1 MQLNPLIEKGRRSFL
16 CASPQLILTMKLITL
31 LLVATFSQVW
41 ANGFSQKITLNEKN
55 VPLELALTSIE
66 KQTKYLFLYDKL
78 DLPKGLKV
86 SLNIR
91 NANIDQTLNQL
102 LKDVPLSYKVF
113 GNNIV
118 LRKEAVQKQESMVKP
133 AVPEK
138 ILQTISGKVT
148 DEKGEALPGVSVLL
162 KGTQSGT
169 TTDTQGKFNLEINDN
184 SSNTL
189 VFSFVGYISQEIAI
203 TGNRTELDVQLVTDI
218 KALSEVVV
226 IGYGTMKKTDLTGSV
241 GTVSS
246 KQTEGQATSTL
257 AQALQGKVAGLNVR
271 QTGGGPNAGAEIR
284 IRGMGS
290 FGASSSPLVVVD
302 GVITNGGL
310 TDVDPNSIESV
321 TVLKDASSAAIFGSR
336 GANGVVLV
344 TTKRGTAGKE
354 VITFQATYSFDQPI
368 NKIGTVDAATY
379 GAMVN
384 DFYVNQGKEA
394 PYSNPSSLGRG
405 TNWQDQ
411 IFRTGGKQNYSLSM
425 SGGTDKNL
433 HAITLSYYKG
443 DGIVVNSKYNRANL
457 RVNNDIK
464 PVKGLK
470 IGSSLGFNYG
480 ALKQGDPQGAVNAS
494 LIYAPNVVPY
504 KEDGSYGI
512 ADRAGQ
518 PTTMAAPL
526 VLAYERNNNENR
538 LGLLGNLYAEYE
550 ILPNFKFK
558 TSVGAEYI
566 NVDTKNFTPSY
577 NFGLGNINGIATLNR
592 QIASTKNYII
602 DNIFTYNKT
611 FNNHHQL
618 DLMAGYTFQNERY
631 EFVRAFRN
639 TFSRNDENLQ
649 VLDAGNANDLAR
661 GNYTEWALQSYLG
674 RLNYSYKDKYLF
686 SSSIRVD
693 QSSRFAKNNRTGV
706 FPSFSAGWV
715 LSNEDFLSEKLGV
728 ISYLKLRAGY
738 GALGNQDVG
747 IYPYQSLIDYNLSY
761 DLGTSQSVIPGA
773 APTALANQNISW
785 EKTTTTGAGLELNF
799 FQDRLGFIFD
809 YYDRRTTDVLVR
821 VPLPSMSGM
830 ATFPYQNV
838 GSVRNHGVEF
848 TVDYRGSAFDR
859 AFTYN
864 AGFNITI
871 NKNTVTKLDK
881 GLDIIQAGGGQGG
894 VETRTSQG
902 HGINSFFGYVHD
914 GIFQTVD
921 EISNSPF
928 QPNAAPGDIKFKDL
942 NNDNVIDDKDRTYIG
957 NFLAKQ
963 MIGFNGG
970 ARYKNFDLV
979 VTVTGDFGRYQN
991 IFASGFAAA
1000 RAAESTNIMWADRW
1014 TGPGTSNYV
1023 PRIIG
1028 GDPNNNSRSSDFW
1041 VRSQDHIR
1049 LQNIQLGYDFS
1060 GSLLKKAGL
1069 SKLRL
1074 FVAGQNLLTFTNYP
1088 GFDPETTATAYPI
1101 PRSLYMGLNL
1111 GF

>member
-1 MQLNPLIEKGRRSFL
+1 MHLNPLLQKGRWRFMPLSL
-16 CASPQLILTMKLITL
+16 RLILTIKLITL
-31 LLVATFSQVW
+31 LVVAMISQVS
-41 ANGFSQKITLNEKN
+41 AKEFDQKISLIEKN
-55 VPLELALTSIE
+55 VPIEIALHSIE

-86 SLNIR
+86 SLNIK
-91 NANIDQTLNQL
+91 NGTIEQTLSQL
-102 LKDVPLSYKVF
+102 LKDVPISYKIF
-113 GNNIV
+113 NNNIV
-118 LRKEAVQKQESMVKP
+118 LRKEIKPKEESVIRTETP
-133 AVPEK
+133 GK
-138 ILQTISGKVT
+138 ILQTINGKVT
-148 DEKGEALPGVSVLL
+148 DDKGEALPGVSVLF
-162 KGTQSGT
+162 KGTQIGT
-169 TTDTQGKFNLEINDN
+169 TTDTQGRYNLEINDN
-184 SSNTL
+184 NAIL
-189 VFSFVGYISQEIAI
+189 VFSFVGYISQEISVGTRAEI
-203 TGNRTELDVQLVTDI
+203 NVQLLDDV

-226 IGYGTMKKTDLTGSV
+226 IGYGTIKKTDLTGSV

-246 KQTEGQATSTL
+246 KQTESQSTPNL

-271 QTGGGPNAGAEIR
+271 QTSGGPNAGAEIR

-302 GVITNGGL
+302 GIITNGGL
-310 TDVDPNSIESV
+310 TDLDPNSIESV
-321 TVLKDASSAAIFGSR
+321 TVLKDASSAAIYGSR

-354 VITFQATYSFDQPI
+354 VINFQALYSFDQPI

-394 PYSNPSSLGRG
+394 PYANPASLGKG
-405 TNWQDQ
+405 TNWQDE
-411 IFRTGGKQNYSLSM
+411 IFRTGGKQNYSLSF

-433 HAITLSYYKG
+433 HAITMSYYKG
-443 DGIVVNSKYNRANL
+443 DGIVINSKYNRANF

-470 IGSSLGFNYG
+470 IGSSVGFSYG
-480 ALKQGDPQGAVNAS
+480 ALKQGDPQGAVNAA

-512 ADRAGQ
+512 ADRNGQ
-518 PTTMAAPL
+518 PTTMTAPL
-526 VLAYERNNNENR
+526 VAAYERNNTENR

-550 ILPNFKFK
+550 ILPNLKFK
-558 TSVGAEYI
+558 TSIGAEYI
-566 NVDTKNFTPSY
+566 NLDTKNFTPSY
-577 NFGLGNINGIATLNR
+577 NFGLGNSNGTATLNR
-592 QIASTKNYII
+592 QIASTKNYIV
-602 DNIFTYNKT
+602 DNILTYNKT
-611 FNNHHQL
+611 INNSSQL
-618 DLMAGYTFQNERY
+618 DVMVGYTFQNERY

-649 VLDAGNANDLAR
+649 VLDAATSNDLAR

-674 RLNYSYKDKYLF
+674 RINYSFKDKYLF
-686 SSSIRVD
+686 SSSLRVD
-693 QSSRFAKNNRTGV
+693 QSSRFEKNNRTGI
-706 FPSFSAGWV
+706 FPAVSAGWI
-715 LSNEDFLSEKLGV
+715 LSNEDFIKDKLGSV
-728 ISYLKLRAGY
+728 SYIKLRAGY
-738 GALGNQDVG
+738 GSLGNQDVG

-761 DLGTSQSVIPGA
+761 DFGASQNVVAGA

-799 FQDRLGFIFD
+799 FHDRLGFVFD
-809 YYDRRTTDVLVR
+809 YYDRRTSDVLVR
-821 VPLPSMSGM
+821 VPLPSISGM
-830 ATFPYQNV
+830 ATFPYQNI
-838 GSVRNHGVEF
+838 GSVQNRGGEF
-848 TVDYRGSAFDR
+848 TVDYRGDALDKT
-859 AFTYN
+859 FTYN
-864 AGFNITI
+864 VGFNLTI
-871 NKNTVTKLDK
+871 NKNKVTKLDK

-914 GIFQTVD
+914 GIFQTTEEV
-921 EISNSPF
+921 NKSPF

-963 MIGFNGG
+963 MIGFNAG

-979 VTVTGDFGRYQN
+979 LSVTGDFGRYQN

-1014 TGPGTSNYV
+1014 TGEGTSNYV

-1060 GSLLKKAGL
+1060 GGRIKKAGL

-1088 GFDPETTATAYPI
+1088 GFDPETTATGYPI
-1101 PRSLYMGLNL
+1101 PRSIYMGLNL
-1111 GF
+1111 SF